1 MSVEISHIKNVYFVG
16 IGGIGMSGLA
26 RYFHTQG
33 CRVYG
38 YDRVNSPLTQ
48 QLESEGISIVYE
60 DQVDLI
66 PSSFKTNSS
75 ENLVVFTPAV
85 PQNME
90 ILQHFRSIDQRLF
103 KRSEVLGLLSK
114 DKFTIAIAG
123 THGKTTTSSLVAHLL
138 KDTGYDCSAFL
149 GGISANYNSNVLFG
163 DNDVLVVEADEYDRS
178 FLTLHPDL
186 LVVTSLQA
194 DHLDIYG
201 DYEHIVTSFKEFLAN
216 KKENGWAL
224 IQKDVPLYGDSYYS
238 LDAKE
243 AAIYTKDLHAEN
255 GHMTFTY
262 VQGDV
267 ELTGLELGMPGLH
280 NIENALAAIAIARK
294 LGIEDAKIRSALK
307 SFKGVKRRFEKIV
320 DREDVIYIDDYA
332 HHPEELKALLKSL
345 KVLYPERAITLVFQP
360 HLYSRT
366 RDFGKEFAQVLSQSD
381 ELWLLDIYPA
391 REEPIEGVSSSWL
404 LDQVTTSSKRVLSK
418 EQVLEAVRNAP
429 PELLVTAGA
438 GDVDRLV
445 LPLKEILKG

>member
-224 IQKDVPLYGDSYYS
+224 IQTDVPLYGDSYYS

>member
-1 MSVEISHIKNVYFVG
+1 MKVEISHIKNVYFVG

-33 CRVYG
+33 CQVYG

-48 QLESEGISIVYE
+48 LLQSEGISIVYE

-66 PSSFKTNSS
+66 PFSFKNNSS
-75 ENLVVFTPAV
+75 ENLVVYTPAV

-103 KRSEVLGLLSK
+103 KRSEVLGLLSE

-149 GGISANYNSNVLFG
+149 GGISANYDSNVLFG
-163 DNDVLVVEADEYDRS
+163 NNDVLVVEADEYDRS

-201 DYEHIVTSFKEFLAN
+201 DYEHIVTSFKEFLDN

-238 LDAKE
+238 LEAKDT
-243 AAIYTKDLHAEN
+243 AIYAKDLHAEN

-262 VQGDV
+262 VQGDA
-267 ELTGLELGMPGLH
+267 ELTDLELGMPGLH

-294 LGIEDAKIRSALK
+294 LGIEDAKIRKALK

-320 DREDVIYIDDYA
+320 DRKDVIYIDDYA
-332 HHPEELKALLKSL
+332 HHPEVLRALLKSL

-381 ELWLLDIYPA
+381 DLWLLDIYPA
-391 REEPIEGVSSSWL
+391 REEPIEGITSSWL
-404 LDQVTTSSKRVLSK
+404 LNQVSTDSKRVLSK
-418 EQVLEAVRNAP
+418 EQVLEAVKNSP